1 MNQIMKNKLQHL
13 FSLLTVIIF
22 IFFAF
27 GSGDTDGS
35 SSSEHSKIVAYNYAE
50 DFIEL
55 RLKSPS
61 TAKFPGTFQKN
72 KHSTDLGGGKYRIS
86 SWVDSQ
92 NGFGAMIRSRWSC
105 KITFVDGNVNAEN
118 IIIE

>member
-1 MNQIMKNKLQHL
+1 MHI
-13 FSLLTVIIF
+13 FSILAIAIF
-22 IFFAF
+22 TFVAI
-27 GSGDTDGS
+27 GS
-35 SSSEHSKIVAYNYAE
+35 SDSGSDEPVKPDPILAYNFAE
-50 DFIEL
+50 DFITE

-61 TAKFPGTFQKN
+61 TAEFPGIFDK
-72 KHSTDLGGGKYRIS
+72 KDHITDLGGGEYQIN

-105 KITFVDGNVNAEN
+105 KIKFVGDKVQAEN

>member
-1 MNQIMKNKLQHL
+1 MKNKLQHL

-27 GSGDTDGS
+27 GSRNSDGS
-35 SSSEHSKIVAYNYAE
+35 SSSEHSKMIAYNYAE
-50 DFIEL
+50 DFIEE

-61 TAKFPGTFQKN
+61 IAKFPGIFQK
-72 KHSTDLGGGKYRIS
+72 KMHSTSLGGGKYQIS

-105 KITFVDGNVNAEN
+105 KITFVDGNVKVEN

>member
-1 MNQIMKNKLQHL
+1 MKNKLQHL

-27 GSGDTDGS
+27 GSGNSDGS
-35 SSSEHSKIVAYNYAE
+35 SSSQHSKIVAYNYAE
-50 DFIEL
+50 DFIEE

-72 KHSTDLGGGKYRIS
+72 KHSTSLGGGKYRIS
-86 SWVDSQ
+86 SWVDSK
-92 NGFGAMIRSRWSC
+92 NVFGAMIRSRWSC
-105 KITFVDGNVNAEN
+105 KITFVDGNVKVEN